1 MPMTRSQKQDE
12 ISALNATLSSAEIV
26 VLAHNT
32 GLDAAANQD
41 MRVAMRQAGV
51 ECKVSKNTLAKI
63 AAKGTAYEAIADMFK
78 GPTVMASSKDPVA
91 AAKAAA
97 EFAKKNDKFVILGGA
112 MGAMILD
119 ANAVEQLSKLPSLDE
134 LRSKIVGLLVAA
146 PTKLVGILQAPARD
160 LVGVT
165 KAYGEKA

>member
-1 MPMTRSQKQDE
+1 MAVTRAQKQE
-12 ISALNATLSSAEIV
+12 EVSYLVNALGSAEIV
-26 VLAHNT
+26 VIAHNK
-32 GLDAAANQD
+32 GLNAKASTEMRND
-41 MRVAMRQAGV
+41 MRKAGV
-51 ECKVSKNTLAKI
+51 DCKVAKNTLVRI

-78 GPTVMASSKDPVA
+78 GPTIVTSSKDPVA

-97 EFAKKNDKFVILGGA
+97 EFAKKNDKFVIVGGA
-112 MGAMILD
+112 MGSLKLD
-119 ANAVEQLSKLPSLDE
+119 ANAVDQLSKLPSLNE
-134 LRSKIVGLLVAA
+134 LRSKLVGLLVAA